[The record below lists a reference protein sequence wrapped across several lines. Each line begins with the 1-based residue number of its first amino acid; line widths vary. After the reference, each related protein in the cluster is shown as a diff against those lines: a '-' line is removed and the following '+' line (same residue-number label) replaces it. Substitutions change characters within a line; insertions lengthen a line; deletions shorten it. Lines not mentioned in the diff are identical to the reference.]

1 MARLVHIQPYR
12 QATHPGD
19 PLDKLIV
26 VLVLMIV
33 WRLLGGC

>member
-1 MARLVHIQPYR
+1 MARLVRFQPY
-12 QATHPGD
+12 QHIDHAPD

-26 VLVLMIV
+26 VLTLLIV